1 MKVDASHQ
9 TDVDIV
15 VVGAGH
21 AGCEAAH
28 VAARMGA
35 NTVMVTLHCD
45 AIGRLSCNPA
55 IGGLAKGQLV
65 RELDALGGL
74 MAQVTDAATIQFRK
88 LNTRKG
94 LAVQSSRA
102 QVDIDVYPSEMQRRL
117 AATDGLTIV
126 EGEVVGL
133 VISDGRMSGVR
144 LADGSQI
151 NASSVIL
158 ATGTFLGG
166 KLFCGPEQGPGGRVE
181 ERAATAL
188 SADLIASGV
197 KLTRLK
203 TGTPPRLDGRTIDW
217 DVLEAQ
223 PEIDPDGRFS
233 FENTPRRL
241 EQVTCHLA
249 YTDETTHKI
258 VRENLDRSPLFSGD
272 IVGTGPRYCP
282 SVEDKVARFPE
293 RDRHRLFVEP
303 EGLNTHSV
311 YINGLSTCL
320 PKDVQREVV
329 ASIKGFEKA
338 EIIRFG
344 YAVEYDCVDP
354 TSLDHALQHKSL
366 PGLYL
371 AGQVNGTSGYE
382 EAAVQGFVAA
392 VSAVRGEALVLAR
405 DQAYIGVL
413 IDDIVTRGVGGEP
426 YRMFTS
432 RAEHRLLLRE
442 DNADRRLMA
451 IGRSLGLINDD
462 RWDRFTQK
470 EAEIV
475 RLAAQI
481 KGTRINPTADVLSLM
496 ASLNMGKLTRPTTA
510 EELLRRP
517 EVTWAQISQLLDLA
531 DTPTSVS
538 EQVTI
543 DVKYAGY
550 IALAKRRVEKAVKM
564 ESYKIAPN
572 LDWDAV
578 PALKTEVRQ
587 RLKKSHPAT
596 IGALSRTPG
605 VTPAA
610 VNVIIAYLQ
619 VQSR

>member
-1 MKVDASHQ
+1 
-9 TDVDIV
+9 
-15 VVGAGH
+15 
-21 AGCEAAH
+21 
-28 VAARMGA
+28 
-35 NTVMVTLHCD
+35 
-45 AIGRLSCNPA
+45 
-55 IGGLAKGQLV
+55 
-65 RELDALGGL
+65 
-74 MAQVTDAATIQFRK
+74 
-88 LNTRKG
+88 
-94 LAVQSSRA
+94 
-102 QVDIDVYPSEMQRRL
+102 
-117 AATDGLTIV
+117 
-126 EGEVVGL
+126 
-133 VISDGRMSGVR
+133 
-144 LADGSQI
+144 
-151 NASSVIL
+151 
-158 ATGTFLGG
+158 
-166 KLFCGPEQGPGGRVE
+166 
-181 ERAATAL
+181 
-188 SADLIASGV
+188 
-197 KLTRLK
+197 
-203 TGTPPRLDGRTIDW
+203 
-217 DVLEAQ
+217 
-223 PEIDPDGRFS
+223 
-233 FENTPRRL
+233 
-241 EQVTCHLA
+241 
-249 YTDETTHKI
+249 
-258 VRENLDRSPLFSGD
+258 
-272 IVGTGPRYCP
+272 
-282 SVEDKVARFPE
+282 
-293 RDRHRLFVEP
+293 
-303 EGLNTHSV
+303 
-311 YINGLSTCL
+311 
-320 PKDVQREVV
+320 VQREVV